1 MKKICFVM
9 LAVFLTCFFL
19 SCESKSTLE
28 GSISYSK
35 ADYTLVE
42 LGRLAGLDEDTEW
55 QIVQAYYKKLQ
66 GGGRQA
72 NLTINDVWVD
82 QYYGA
87 YCPDYLFPKGIDN
100 LLDFLRND
108 YLDPKNHTVV
118 AVKVGVT
125 GMDYYTEPRDVII
138 NIPNSSIPETVVR
151 HYDKG
156 TILLWDKGE
165 LHDIEND
172 YFYPILLALTAWD
185 YRNIINRHNGLDF
198 ETDAMIRE
206 DIGKFILTGWTVEDY
221 ASINMKYLGTY
232 NGYAVLTL
240 YPTGSGLPAVRT
252 QFVGGVR
259 FYFPYTNIRVLAWE
273 EGAIYELQDLYE
285 QDLITHEDLVEMAY
299 FHHAGI
305 EEK

>member
-1 MKKICFVM
+1 MKKICFVL

-42 LGRLAGLDEDTEW
+42 LGRLSGLDEDTEW

-87 YCPDYLFPKGIDN
+87 YCPYYLFPKGIDN
-100 LLDFLRND
+100 LLDFLRTD
-108 YLDPKNHTVV
+108 YLDPQNHTVV

-138 NIPNSSIPETVVR
+138 KIPGYNFSAVVR
-151 HYDKG
+151 HYDKS
-156 TILLWDKGE
+156 TILLWDKGQLYDME
-165 LHDIEND
+165 KDFD
-172 YFYPILLALTAWD
+172 YSMRPLLPACD
-185 YRNIINRHNGLDF
+185 YRKIINRYNGLDF
-198 ETDAMIRE
+198 ETEAMIRV
-206 DIGKFILTGWTVEDY
+206 DFGKSRQPGLSEEEY
-221 ASINMKYLGTY
+221 AFMNINYLGTY
-232 NGYAVLTL
+232 NGYAALGMYSGASLLAVFQLRIDGVLFF
-240 YPTGSGLPAVRT
+240 YPSRPIHI
-252 QFVGGVR
+252 F
-259 FYFPYTNIRVLAWE
+259 AWK
-273 EGAIYELQDLYE
+273 EGQIYELQNLFE
-285 QDLITHEDLVEMAY
+285 QSLITHEDLVEMAY
-299 FHHAGI
+299 FHHAGQWAW
-305 EEK
+305 EE